1 MNKLLKIAMES
12 DEVAAVAGVDADE
25 SKTVKVEPGE
35 DAIIITGK
43 DIAIID
49 AEGDA
54 VADSVEAAEDAAE
67 EADELDE
74 DIDEAEGAVEALEAM
89 AIVLESSIEK
99 GQMDATGVKLLKIA
113 TESIFSRLDMPESHS
128 VLAMESIRERA
139 GVVTGTA
146 GAQIALEDLK
156 DRIKQIWEAIK
167 AGMMKVMEYL
177 REFSKKVMDAL
188 PSMENRAKKL
198 LEVSGQLSGSPR
210 LEVVGNKAM
219 FDNLR
224 GENMLAS
231 RLPGELAKLVV
242 MTKTACAPKVTDSM
256 LAVAQKIEQAEG
268 NGEKLLPVIAIIENV
283 MAAGLVKTS
292 DSQAKSLGVPDA
304 PQGCEIYTSGRLI
317 GGAVI
322 WSHVPTTVETIPT
335 VASGVAYDEPSKSK
349 DIQWKTLE
357 PRQIGEVAKTV
368 LQFTALKSQLA
379 NVDKSID
386 AVNKM
391 VLGMTGS
398 RKFVETVQKSET
410 AGEVLNKGAKE
421 YFAAVR
427 AIKVLLKGVHA
438 PAIQVTARA
447 CAAALNYAAASAKA
461 YGATADVKALAAA

>member
-113 TESIFSRLDMPESHS
+113 TESIFSRLDMPESHC

-167 AGMMKVMEYL
+167 AGMMKVMQYL

-198 LEVSGQLSGSPR
+198 LEVSRGLSG
-210 LEVVGNKAM
+210 
-219 FDNLR
+219 
-224 GENMLAS
+224 
-231 RLPGELAKLVV
+231 
-242 MTKTACAPKVTDSM
+242 APKTTEVGSNA
-256 LAVAQKIEQAEG
+256 L
-268 NGEKLLPVIAIIENV
+268 
-283 MAAGLVKTS
+283 
-292 DSQAKSLGVPDA
+292 AKSLAIGNTVPRALGSELSKAVAFARTAAGPKVAADLGGAAKELGDNISWAKSFIPVVQAVMSAGLSKSSNNEAAGVPAA
-304 PQGCEIYTSGRLI
+304 PEGCEAYASDVLLGN
-317 GGAVI
+317 AVV
-322 WSHVPTTVETIPT
+322 WSHVPDSNDALPGT
-335 VASGVAYDEPSKSK
+335 ASGLAVADVKITAEKLP
-349 DIQWKTLE
+349 TLSAAE
-357 PRQIGEVAKTV
+357 IGNVAKAV
-368 LQFTALKSQLA
+368 LSFTELKTQIA
-379 NVDKSID
+379 NLDKSIES
-386 AVNKM
+386 ANKII
-391 VLGMTGS
+391 LGFAATG
-398 RKFVETVQKSET
+398 RLFDK
-410 AGEVLNKGAKE
+410 AGEGNTKTEVVSNAVKE
-421 YFAAVR
+421 YFAALR
-427 AIKVLLKGVHA
+427 CMKVLVRGVHQ
-438 PAIQVTARA
+438 PALQATGRA

-461 YGATADVKALAAA
+461 YGASADVKALAAA